1 MQISP
6 KRSQISLTFYEA
18 LAKKPKLIFRCRVRR
33 IFGHFI
39 VHKWTWLKNGHI
51 SKIRFA
57 IIKYIT
63 TSRRFKCVPQILGSL
78 SIHIFKLLFFLITH
92 SCRVF
97 ADHAAHFAER
107 KFFDVGEKY
116 FFCFQPVLGIKPPR
130 QIYCAA
136 WSIVTQRKIKIHG
149 SKRQQITDEI
159 FFKQKNEFTN
169 V

>member
-1 MQISP
+1 MLEVIYQTQERVFHQDIQTP
-6 KRSQISLTFYEA
+6 RS
-18 LAKKPKLIFRCRVRR
+18 
-33 IFGHFI
+33 G
-39 VHKWTWLKNGHI
+39 WKND
-51 SKIRFA
+51 
-57 IIKYIT
+57 IT
-63 TSRRFKCVPQILGSL
+63 TSCWFKCVPQILGSL

-92 SCRVF
+92 SCRAF

-149 SKRQQITDEI
+149 SKRQQITDKI

>member
-1 MQISP
+1 MS
-6 KRSQISLTFYEA
+6 
-18 LAKKPKLIFRCRVRR
+18 
-33 IFGHFI
+33 GHG
-39 VHKWTWLKNGHI
+39 NGN
-51 SKIRFA
+51 SKIKVFLA
-57 IIKYIT
+57 LYHLILCNAPIT

-92 SCRVF
+92 SCRAF

-136 WSIVTQRKIKIHG
+136 
-149 SKRQQITDEI
+149 
-159 FFKQKNEFTN
+159 
-169 V
+169 